1 MKNKLIIFCLASL
14 FSVQLHSQTN
24 LNATLGTFK
33 RSTPIIGF
41 NAQANF
47 CQATWSNQAFRD
59 SVATLKSAMFRY
71 PGGTNSNYWD
81 WQTGWYQNAASTPTW
96 VANLTNTCIVR
107 ADEFKLGLTAT
118 GAKALM
124 VLNFQYSTINYQ
136 IQGLNYAL
144 SKGVPIEYIEIGNE
158 HNIYASTE
166 QYMPAGIYS
175 KTAKIWAD
183 SLKLNFPNAKICMV
197 GGAGSHSLTTGWLD
211 SIFSQSPNIDAL
223 SFHPYLGAGN
233 TDGKFCTKRALS
245 MPFNL
250 NTGLVSRYTSSKF
263 TNSVVPNN
271 IEVWAT
277 EYNLAEQTYSCP
289 IQHAATWTHGLY
301 ISEMSHLLMLQP
313 KITMLLNHNI
323 ANTSDFAAV
332 DMSRNILAG
341 GISMQL
347 LREASMGT
355 DSTATIN
362 FIGQANIT
370 WSTTSYPSL
379 IGWKFWKGLTE
390 NAWICNLSPNA
401 IKISADQIVGTN
413 FSYDSFYED
422 SAFVVK
428 GIASLKHNL
437 GFSNDSVTLP
447 AFSMNVLKRQAS
459 ASVKNFTS
467 GEFLKIYPNP
477 TSGDITFELN
487 SEAEIKNVIIYD
499 VLGEIVFE
507 EKETN
512 KKQHSINIKMPDVVG
527 IYFVKIESDSGVFT
541 SKIIKE

>member
-1 MKNKLIIFCLASL
+1 MKTKFILFCTAVIITAQL
-14 FSVQLHSQTN
+14 FSQTG
-24 LNATLGTFK
+24 LNATLGSFK
-33 RSTPIIGF
+33 RLTPIIGF
-41 NAQANF
+41 NGSANF
-47 CQATWSNQAFRD
+47 CSSTWSNQSFRD
-59 SVATLKSAMFRY
+59 SASTLKSEMFRY
-71 PGGTNSNYWD
+71 PGGTNSNHWD
-81 WQTGWYQNAASTPTW
+81 WQTGWYQNAPSTPTW
-96 VANLTNTCIVR
+96 VANMTNTCIVR

-144 SKGVPIEYIEIGNE
+144 SKGVPIEYIEMGNE
-158 HNIYASTE
+158 HNIYASTQ

-175 KTAKIWAD
+175 KTGKIWAD
-183 SLKLNFPNAKICMV
+183 SLKLNFPTAKICMV

-223 SFHPYLGAGN
+223 SFHPYLSAGN

-245 MPFNL
+245 MPFN
-250 NTGLVSRYTSSKF
+250 TSSGIVSRYTSSKF

-271 IEVWAT
+271 IEVWVT
-277 EYNLAEQTYSCP
+277 EYNLAEQTFSCP
-289 IQHAATWTHGLY
+289 IQHAGSWTHGLF
-301 ISEMSHLLMLQP
+301 ISEMSHLLMMQP

-323 ANTSDFAAV
+323 SGSVDFAAV
-332 DMSRNILAG
+332 DLSGNVQAG
-341 GISMQL
+341 GISTQL
-347 LREASMGT
+347 LREAAIGT

-390 NAWICNLSPNA
+390 NAWICNLSPNV

-447 AFSMNVLKRQAS
+447 PFSMNVLKRQAS
-459 ASVKNFTS
+459 ASVQDFNS
-467 GEFLKIYPNP
+467 IGALKIYPNP
-477 TSGDITFELN
+477 TAGDVIFELDN
-487 SEAEIKNVIIYD
+487 EVEIETIIIYD
-499 VLGEIVFE
+499 AKGKVVY
-507 EKETN
+507 EKRN
-512 KKQHSINIKMPDVVG
+512 IGKRRSVIIKMPDLTG
-527 IYFVKIESDSGVFT
+527 IYFVKIESDKGVFT